1 MEPRAKTTRKSQPR
15 TGLIHDS
22 RVSRDMPLP
31 LYQQVKDYILERLRS
46 GEWPPGTRVSSE
58 NDLTQGM
65 GVSRMTVN
73 RAVRELAAEG
83 HLVRLQGVG
92 TFVSERKPEG
102 ALLEIRSVAEEIES
116 WGGKHNAKVIVLRE
130 EKAGPDLAEQLGL
143 PPGATVFRSILVHKD
158 RGLPVL
164 YCDRYVNPAVAPD
177 YLAQD
182 FTSTTPSEYLISVA
196 PVQEVEHLIEAALP
210 DRESRDHLHI
220 SPGEP
225 CLILYRRTWSFNMVA
240 TNSRLVY
247 PGTRYRLGGRFH
259 VDAVRGSAVA

>member
-1 MEPRAKTTRKSQPR
+1 MNRKAKTTRKSEHR

-22 RVSRDMPLP
+22 LASRDMPLP
-31 LYQQVKDYILERLRS
+31 LYQQVKNYILERLRT

-58 NDLTQGM
+58 NDLTRDM

-83 HLVRLQGVG
+83 HLMRLQGVG
-92 TFVSERKPEG
+92 TFVSEQKPEG

-116 WGGKHNAKVIVLRE
+116 WGGKHSADVIVLRE
-130 EKAGPDLAEQLGL
+130 EEAGSHLAEQLGL
-143 PPGATVFRSILVHKD
+143 QPGATVFRSALVHKD
-158 RGLPVL
+158 RSMPVL

-182 FTSTTPSEYLISVA
+182 FTSTTPSEYLVSVA
-196 PVQEVEHLIEAALP
+196 PVQKVEHVIEAALP
-210 DRESRDHLHI
+210 DRESRSRLRI
-220 SPGEP
+220 RQGEP

-240 TNSRLVY
+240 TSSRLVY
-247 PGTRYRLGGRFH
+247 PGSRYRLGGRFQ
-259 VDAVRGSAVA
+259 VDAVRGSTVA